1 MGHGTV
7 ERGEGVVYVCTE
19 ADIHTY
25 NIMHENLLSF
35 DERFV
40 PPTTP
45 LPCSKILPMRN
56 EVWRQLRWVF

>member
-7 ERGEGVVYVCTE
+7 ERGGGVVYVGTE
-19 ADIHTY
+19 ADIHTH

-40 PPTTP
+40 LPTTL
-45 LPCSKILPMRN
+45 LP
-56 EVWRQLRWVF
+56 